1 MSSVQGSQELHRR
14 LSDEETSQSN
24 ISCIAVTDTCT
35 VTIETSE
42 EIVPTTSSSAFD
54 CDMCSASF
62 TTRDFLNRH
71 RRYGHARRN
80 PKGQQ
85 SSQSGMGSRKET
97 KEQPP
102 FVCDICKRS
111 FTRRNARTSH
121 VRIHARTGYEC
132 KDCGRR
138 FSNSSHLSRHRRTHL
153 GVSEDFLCPECWTG
167 FNRKDVMQ
175 RHMLSH
181 TGERPYACRVCGD
194 MFTQRVGARRHEKN
208 SHGVE

>member
-1 MSSVQGSQELHRR
+1 MSSVQGSHELRRR
-14 LSDEETSQSN
+14 LSDKETSYPN
-24 ISCIAVTDTCT
+24 MSCVAATDTCSVT
-35 VTIETSE
+35 VETSE
-42 EIVPTTSSSAFD
+42 EIVPSTSNSVFN
-54 CDMCSASF
+54 CDMCPASF
-62 TTRDFLNRH
+62 STLDFLNRH

-80 PKGQQ
+80 QKSQL
-85 SSQSGMGSRKET
+85 SSQSGSSSQGET

-111 FTRRNARTSH
+111 FLRRNARTSH

-132 KDCGRR
+132 TDCGRR

-153 GVSEDFLCPECWTG
+153 GDAENFVCPECWAG
-167 FNRKDVMQ
+167 FARKDVMQ

-181 TGERPYACRVCGD
+181 TGERPYACRICGD
-194 MFTQRVGARRHEKN
+194 GFTQRVSARRHEKN